1 MCICLILL
9 TLTKVFNMNKFIF
22 ITFFC
27 INFST
32 TLFIQAQDRAG
43 IFSVYFG
50 IDRKLTHPTQVS
62 VNGNVVQNGNLIAT
76 RLSDSEIDSIKK
88 MIERTVSSELRAQTE
103 CIYRKNKK
111 GKNVVTNDF
120 GTSVRGLPICSKRN
134 AIKLHEKEY
143 YVSVSIMFNAV
154 QRTSLGAALV
164 GMRQYRPTVSIRLIA
179 YNEQRKAV
187 YRKRIFVNDFEK
199 LQGFASNINGV
210 EIQNF
215 QVLTTQQIKEML
227 AKSLQE
233 LVERGK
239 Q

>member
-1 MCICLILL
+1 MSICLILL
-9 TLTKVFNMNKFIF
+9 PLTKVFSMKKVVF

-27 INFST
+27 INFLT
-32 TLFIQAQDRAG
+32 TLFTQAQDRAG
-43 IFSVYFG
+43 IFNIYFG
-50 IDRKLTHPTQVS
+50 INRKLTHPTQVS
-62 VNGNVVQNGNLIAT
+62 VNGDVVQNGNLNAT
-76 RLSDSEIDSIKK
+76 RLSDSDIDSIKK
-88 MIERTVSSELRAQTE
+88 MIEITVSTELRAQTE

-111 GKNVVTNDF
+111 GNNVVTSDF
-120 GTSVRGLPICSKRN
+120 SSSVRGLPTSSKRN

>member
-1 MCICLILL
+1 MSICLILL
-9 TLTKVFNMNKFIF
+9 PLTKVFNMKKVVF

-27 INFST
+27 INFLT
-32 TLFIQAQDRAG
+32 TLFTQAQDRAG
-43 IFSVYFG
+43 IFNIYFG
-50 IDRKLTHPTQVS
+50 INRKLTHPTQVS
-62 VNGNVVQNGNLIAT
+62 INGNVVQNGNLNAT
-76 RLSDSEIDSIKK
+76 RLSDSDIDSIKK
-88 MIERTVSSELRAQTE
+88 MIERTVSTELRAQTE

-111 GKNVVTNDF
+111 GNNVVTSDF
-120 GTSVRGLPICSKRN
+120 SSTVRGLPTSSKRN

-143 YVSVSIMFNAV
+143 YVIVSITFNAV

-164 GMRQYRPTVSIRLIA
+164 GMRQYKPTVSIRLIA